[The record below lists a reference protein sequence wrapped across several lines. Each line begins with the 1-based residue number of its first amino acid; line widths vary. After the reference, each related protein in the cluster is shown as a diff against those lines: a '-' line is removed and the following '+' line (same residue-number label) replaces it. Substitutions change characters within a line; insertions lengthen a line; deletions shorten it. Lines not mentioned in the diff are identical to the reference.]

1 MARVVIPLQ
10 DQLSHAI
17 TKATFVA
24 GDATNGMYFQNNS
37 FVKLV
42 VKAGATA
49 AATITI
55 KSRTDSNRRTGDVV
69 FTVAAN
75 EVWESS
81 FFDQMLFNSGGNV
94 EIDMTSATDIS
105 FAAIRQRV

>member
-10 DQLSHAI
+10 DQLNHAI
-17 TKATFVA
+17 TKASFTA
-24 GDATNGMYFQNNS
+24 GDATNGMSFQNNG
-37 FVKLV
+37 FVKLI

-55 KSRTDSNRRTGDVV
+55 KSVTDSNRRTGNIV

-75 EVWESS
+75 EIWESS
-81 FFDQMLFNSGGNV
+81 FFESMLFNSGGSV
-94 EIDMTSATDIS
+94 EIDMTSATDLS
-105 FAAIRQRV
+105 FAAIRQKV